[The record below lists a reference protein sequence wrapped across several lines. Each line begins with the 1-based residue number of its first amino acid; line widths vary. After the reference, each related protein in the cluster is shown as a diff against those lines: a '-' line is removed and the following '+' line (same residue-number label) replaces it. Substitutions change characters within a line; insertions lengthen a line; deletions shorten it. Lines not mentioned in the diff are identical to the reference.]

1 MRERLKKIALL
12 GLSSTVPWW
21 EQRHMIALNLFCL
34 IPTVLWPAIGAVFV
48 VMAGRYE
55 EGIIRI
61 VLGAIFGVLLWVKR
75 YLSHTVAANTF
86 LALLLSVFVF
96 IDLRHQ
102 GGTGILVFF
111 FPFLVIP
118 WLVFSYKQTK
128 ILISWTV
135 ILGLT
140 YLGLEVVDHSLSII
154 PTINAPFGEIT
165 RKIMYVVAALVMVA
179 PTLFTAW
186 LNARADKILQE
197 QQQKEDSQRLLLEQ
211 VTSMMPLIAALYDTQ
226 QERYVFQSRSIL
238 GTLGWS
244 MEQIQDVDRL
254 EPEARAYFIHPED
267 RAVIRDFNEQ
277 CKHSDEVVE
286 VVFRLRTPQNTW
298 RWFRRVGRRV
308 DNWSESNPL
317 IVNTFEDI
325 SVKMLADEQ
334 YRISEKRFRTLV
346 ENAQEPIWSV
356 DAEGRL
362 TAANEAFLSI
372 TSIPQ
377 KAVVLHHILEDYLQ
391 GPMLNTWRSAIATVI
406 AGEYVEFE
414 YRVPL
419 PLEERYFIVSVSPIA
434 ENSTVVGA
442 VAFAKDI
449 TERKQYEQ
457 SLRQVNETLEKKVE
471 ERTAEL
477 LGSAQAL
484 EREVKIRRDAEF
496 NVSKLLAN
504 EQRLSAMRSRF
515 IGLISHEFRT
525 PMTVIRSSSALI
537 AQALE
542 KEGETSREIAG
553 QMARK
558 VENGIAQMV
567 DILDGI
573 DRLVSIQNHL
583 SRTSN
588 GCVPIAPGIL
598 ACIDEFKASLPK
610 GRSLRLHAAVPDTTN
625 TEIDTLVLQTAV
637 GELADNAFKY
647 GTGSV
652 EVNIYTSPTHV
663 VFAVASEGA
672 ELEAEEQSLQ
682 FELFHRGQEQREI
695 GRIRGLGLGL
705 PIAKLCAEHVGGTL
719 RYQHRDGANI
729 YEMAIPICCTAET
742 TGSDKGKVADMGTLA

>member
-1 MRERLKKIALL
+1 
-12 GLSSTVPWW
+12 V
-21 EQRHMIALNLFCL
+21 
-34 IPTVLWPAIGAVFV
+34 
-48 VMAGRYE
+48 
-55 EGIIRI
+55 
-61 VLGAIFGVLLWVKR
+61 
-75 YLSHTVAANTF
+75 
-86 LALLLSVFVF
+86 
-96 IDLRHQ
+96 
-102 GGTGILVFF
+102 
-111 FPFLVIP
+111 
-118 WLVFSYKQTK
+118 
-128 ILISWTV
+128 
-135 ILGLT
+135 
-140 YLGLEVVDHSLSII
+140 
-154 PTINAPFGEIT
+154 
-165 RKIMYVVAALVMVA
+165 
-179 PTLFTAW
+179 
-186 LNARADKILQE
+186 
-197 QQQKEDSQRLLLEQ
+197 
-211 VTSMMPLIAALYDTQ
+211 
-226 QERYVFQSRSIL
+226 
-238 GTLGWS
+238 
-244 MEQIQDVDRL
+244 
-254 EPEARAYFIHPED
+254 
-267 RAVIRDFNEQ
+267 
-277 CKHSDEVVE
+277 
-286 VVFRLRTPQNTW
+286 
-298 RWFRRVGRRV
+298 
-308 DNWSESNPL
+308 
-317 IVNTFEDI
+317 
-325 SVKMLADEQ
+325 
-334 YRISEKRFRTLV
+334 
-346 ENAQEPIWSV
+346 
-356 DAEGRL
+356 
-362 TAANEAFLSI
+362 
-372 TSIPQ
+372 
-377 KAVVLHHILEDYLQ
+377 
-391 GPMLNTWRSAIATVI
+391 
-406 AGEYVEFE
+406 
-414 YRVPL
+414 
-419 PLEERYFIVSVSPIA
+419 
-434 ENSTVVGA
+434 

-588 GCVPIAPGIL
+588 GCVRIAPGIL

-647 GTGSV
+647 GTGAV

-719 RYQHRDGANI
+719 RYQHRDGSNI
-729 YEMAIPICCTAET
+729 YEMSIPICCTAET
-742 TGSDKGKVADMGTLA
+742 TGSDKGKIADMGTLA